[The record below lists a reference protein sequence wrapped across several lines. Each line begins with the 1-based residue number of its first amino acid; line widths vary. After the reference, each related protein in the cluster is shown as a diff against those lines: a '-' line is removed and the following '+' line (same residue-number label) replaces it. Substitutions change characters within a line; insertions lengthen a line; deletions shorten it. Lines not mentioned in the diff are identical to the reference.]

1 MQTQSNKRHKPKIT
15 VGATDHARL
24 SSLAASALDRLPE
37 TADELLAEL
46 DRAHVAADRSVP
58 ANVVQM
64 GSRVT
69 FKPDTGEQKT
79 VTLVFPADADIST
92 GKVSVLT
99 PIGTALLGLERSVH
113 ELDVARRAP
122 ARTGRTR
129 RCPAG
134 RDGLCRSGRVSRPG
148 GFREIAACATA
159 PSGAPD
165 STRRAIR

>member
-99 PIGTALLGLERSVH
+99 PIGTALLGLSSGQSMNWTSRDGRRH
-113 ELDVARRAP
+113 ELVVLDVAPPEEMASAEAGESPGRA
-122 ARTGRTR
+122 A
-129 RCPAG
+129 
-134 RDGLCRSGRVSRPG
+134 SGR
-148 GFREIAACATA
+148 
-159 PSGAPD
+159 
-165 STRRAIR
+165 